1 MLKKTCRSFFKSK
14 VAACFRFAI
23 SSSRGCF
30 HFPVGGVGAEGGA
43 MNWLGVEGEAAMV
56 AMLEVLSVFGAGNR

>member
-1 MLKKTCRSFFKSK
+1 M
-14 VAACFRFAI
+14 
-23 SSSRGCF
+23 
-30 HFPVGGVGAEGGA
+30 GGVGAEGGA